1 VSATV
6 SNDSANAGVT
16 WSCTPASVCGS
27 FNPASA
33 ASAAPTTYTAPA
45 SAPAGGRA
53 TIIATSVKDGTKSAG
68 ALVIIPGTAS
78 KASLKGQYAFFIT
91 APTGNRKVPSG
102 NWGTTSFLGSVTL
115 DGNGNVTG
123 GVEDLISPGFFDIA
137 DPILATNSNPMSF
150 YTVDPSGHGTMQFKT
165 FNNETLDFSFVLI
178 SSSHA
183 LIIEAD
189 GNPGSGTMD
198 LQHPTATGFAASQI
212 TGGYSFT
219 MTGTDPSNPA
229 IKLSFGGVFTADGI
243 SGLSNGTLD
252 VDNAGVVSTVSFSG
266 SFIAPDSN
274 GRGTMHLNAGRSFT
288 YYIIS
293 SKALRIFEGDN
304 IDLMGGSAYAQGAT
318 VPPLSGKSVYQ
329 HSGWSPAVSPAG
341 RTVAAGQFTANAS
354 GGVTAGVSDSN
365 TGGSPTTPST
375 GKPATGSYVLSGTQ
389 NGTLTLTEAA
399 GSSTFN
405 IYMVDPT
412 VNILDPNN
420 SSGGG
425 GALLLHTDAS
435 INGTGVLIPQAISA
449 NPSFVANHA
458 LNLTNSVTISTS
470 TNELDLVGVV
480 SSDDSAKFLNGLA
493 DYDQNDSGNPA
504 IVRVPGA
511 SVTGTFT
518 ADSTNPGHFTGSFTV
533 PTPNTPGVYPFI
545 SASATT
551 FNVSFYQAS
560 GSQAF
565 VIQTDSTANVSGYL
579 LQQQLP

>member
-53 TIIATSVKDGTKSAG
+53 TIIATSVKDGTKSAS

-78 KASLKGQYAFFIT
+78 KATLKGQYAFFIT

-137 DPILATNSNPMSF
+137 DPILPTSSNPMSF

-165 FNNETLDFSFVLI
+165 LNNETLGFSFALI

-189 GNPGSGTMD
+189 GNPGSGTLD
-198 LQHPTATGFAASQI
+198 LQQPTATGFAASQI

-252 VDNAGVVSTVSFSG
+252 VNNAGVVSTASFSG

-304 IDLMGGSAYAQGAT
+304 IDLMGGSAYAQSSA
-318 VPPLSGKSVYQ
+318 VPGLSGKSVYQ
-329 HSGWSPAVSPAG
+329 HSGWSPAASPAG

-354 GGVTAGVSDSN
+354 GGITAGVSDSN

-375 GKPATGSYVLSGTQ
+375 GKPVTGSYVLSGTQ
-389 NGTLTLTEAA
+389 NGTLTLMEAA

-412 VNILDPNN
+412 VNILDPSN

-458 LNLTNSVTISTS
+458 LNLTNSVTTSTS

-504 IVRVPGA
+504 IVLVPGA

-518 ADSTNPGHFTGSFTV
+518 ADNTNPGHFTGSFNV
-533 PTPNTPGVYPFI
+533 PTPSTPGAYPFI

-565 VIQTDSTANVSGYL
+565 VIQTDSTANISGYL